1 MLRRVWYT
9 FLMHNIP
16 DFIAIG
22 DITTDAFIRL
32 NEAEV
37 KDCINHNR
45 QELCLSFGDKIP
57 YEFVKILRAVGNSAN
72 AAVSATRLGLASSLL
87 GNVGD
92 DQNGKECIESLVKD
106 GVQTQ
111 FVKTNAGKTTNYHY
125 VLWYGVERT
134 ILIKHEKYDYMLPD
148 IGTPK
153 WVYLSSLGEN
163 SLPYHL
169 ELGSYLKD
177 HPEIK
182 LAFQPGTYQMNFGT
196 DALVDIYS
204 RTDIFFCN
212 VEESQRIL
220 KTEEKDIKKLM
231 SMLHELGPKT
241 VFVTDGIKGAY
252 ASDGTDAWFMPVYP
266 QEPFERTGAGD
277 AFASTV
283 TVALALGKTMEEA
296 LMWGPINSAAVVQ
309 KIGAQEGLLT
319 QEALLAKL
327 KDAPADY
334 KPSKI

>member
-1 MLRRVWYT
+1 MPNT
-9 FLMHNIP
+9 P

-32 NEAEV
+32 NQEQAEV
-37 KDCINHNR
+37 KDCIDHKR
-45 QELCLSFGDKIP
+45 QELCLSFGDKVP
-57 YEFVKILRAVGNSAN
+57 YEYVKILRAVGNSAN
-72 AAVSATRLGLASSLL
+72 AAVSAARLGLASALL

-92 DQNGKECIESLVKD
+92 DLNGKECIESLTKD
-106 GVQTQ
+106 NVQTQ

-134 ILIKHEKYDYMLPD
+134 ILIKHEKYDYAMPD
-148 IGTPK
+148 IGSPQ

-163 SLPYHL
+163 SLAYHL
-169 ELGSYLKD
+169 ELASYLKD
-177 HPEIK
+177 HKEIK
-182 LAFQPGTYQMNFGT
+182 LVFQPGTYQMGFGT
-196 DALVDIYS
+196 EALKDIYQ

-231 SMLHELGPKT
+231 AMLRALGPKM

-252 ASDGTDAWFMPVYP
+252 AADGTDNWFMPIYP
-266 QEPFERTGAGD
+266 QDPFERTGAGD

-283 TVALALGKTMEEA
+283 TVALALGKSVEEA
-296 LMWGPINSAAVVQ
+296 LMWGPVNSASVVQ
-309 KIGAQEGLLT
+309 KVGAQEGLLT
-319 QEALLAKL
+319 LEKLQEML
-327 KDAPADY
+327 KQAPADY
-334 KPSKI
+334 KPTKI

>member
-1 MLRRVWYT
+1 MWYT
-9 FLMHNIP
+9 LFMHNTP

-32 NEAEV
+32 NQEQAEV
-37 KDCINHNR
+37 KDCIDHNR
-45 QELCLSFGDKIP
+45 QELCLSFGDKVP
-57 YEFVKILRAVGNSAN
+57 YEFVKVLRAVGNSAN
-72 AAVSATRLGLASSLL
+72 AAVSASRLGLNAALL

-92 DQNGKECIESLVKD
+92 DINGKECIESLIKD
-106 GVQTQ
+106 NVDTQ
-111 FVKTNAGKTTNYHY
+111 FIKTNAGKITNYHY

-134 ILIKHEKYDYMLPD
+134 ILIKHEKYDYVLPN

-169 ELGSYLKD
+169 ELASYLKD
-177 HPEIK
+177 NPEIK
-182 LAFQPGTYQMNFGT
+182 LVFQPGTYQMNFGT
-196 DALVDIYS
+196 EALVEIYS

-231 SMLHELGPKT
+231 GMLHELGPKS

-252 ASDGTDAWFMPVYP
+252 ASDGTSFWFMPIFP

-283 TVALALGKTMEEA
+283 TVALALGKSIEEA
-296 LMWGPINSAAVVQ
+296 LMWGPVNSAAVVQ

-319 QEALLAKL
+319 QEELLAKL
-327 KDAPADY
+327 NTAHDDY
-334 KPSKI
+334 KPKKI